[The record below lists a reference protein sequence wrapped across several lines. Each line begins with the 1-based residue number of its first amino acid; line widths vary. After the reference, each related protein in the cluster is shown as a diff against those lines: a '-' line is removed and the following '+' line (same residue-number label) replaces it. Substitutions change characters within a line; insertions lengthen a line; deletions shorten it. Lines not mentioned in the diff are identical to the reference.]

1 MEQEEHA
8 ESASKPVVEA
18 AIPAALTGLVSRI
31 TCYDTMGTGSSGDSE
46 IASFVVP
53 VIFSFADPFWIAFD
67 RPPDLNERIGSFVSG
82 LHPGYVDIAYGGPVS
97 CVQIDLTRLGA
108 GLFFRRPMSD
118 FATRLVPLED
128 VGDPALIDLRERLGA
143 AGARPERLGIAVA
156 FLKQRLLGQPIDP
169 EVAFIWLA
177 IQRSRGAL
185 RIDRLTDDLG
195 WSRKR
200 LAAYARDAFGLTPKR
215 LARIA
220 RFHHAI
226 DLANSA
232 GRPDWPASRSTAVMP
247 IRRIWCATSP
257 YSPALLRNGGATT
270 SMSPR
275 RNKSSIQPWATTA
288 KLRRRHRHGD

>member
-1 MEQEEHA
+1 MAQEEHA
-8 ESASKPVVEA
+8 DSASEPVVEA
-18 AIPAALTGLVSRI
+18 EIPAELTGLVSRI
-31 TCYDTMGTGSSGDSE
+31 TCYDLAGTDSGGDRE

-53 VIFSFADPFWIAFD
+53 IIFSFADPFRIAFD
-67 RPPDLNERIGSFVSG
+67 RPPVMDERIGSFVSG
-82 LHPGYVDIAYGGPVS
+82 LHPGYVEIAYGGAVS
-97 CVQIDLTRLGA
+97 CVQIDLTPLGA

-128 VGDPALIDLRERLGA
+128 VGDPALTDLGERLGA
-143 AGARPERLGIAVA
+143 AGTRPKRLGIAVA
-156 FLKQRLLGQPIDP
+156 FLEQRLLGQPLDSAA
-169 EVAFIWLA
+169 AFIWSA

-200 LAAYARDAFGLTPKR
+200 LAAHARDAFGLTPKR

-232 GRPDWPASRSTAVMP
+232 GRPDWAGIAVDCGYADQAHLVRDFTTFAGAAP
-247 IRRIWCATSP
+247 ERW
-257 YSPALLRNGGATT
+257 RNRESEVPPKQIFNPSVGD
-270 SMSPR
+270 
-275 RNKSSIQPWATTA
+275 
-288 KLRRRHRHGD
+288 HG

>member
-1 MEQEEHA
+1 MRSSSPPQLA
-8 ESASKPVVEA
+8 
-18 AIPAALTGLVSRI
+18 GLVHRI
-31 TCYDTMGTGSSGDSE
+31 TCYDADGSDSSGDRE

-53 VIFSFADPFWIAFD
+53 IIFSFAGPFRIAFD
-67 RPPDLNERIGSFVSG
+67 RPPVLDERIGSFVSG

-97 CVQIDLTRLGA
+97 CVQIDLTPLGA

-128 VGDPALIDLRERLGA
+128 VGDPALNDLRERLSA
-143 AGARPERLGIAVA
+143 AATRPERLGIAVA
-156 FLKQRLLGQPIDP
+156 FLEQRLLGEPVDP
-169 EVAFIWLA
+169 AAAFIWSA

-200 LAAYARDAFGLTPKR
+200 LAAHARDAFGLTPKR

-232 GRPDWPASRSTAVMP
+232 GRPDWAGIAIDCGYADQAHLVRDFTTFAGAAPER
-247 IRRIWCATSP
+247 W
-257 YSPALLRNGGATT
+257 RNRESEAPPKQIFNPTIGD
-270 SMSPR
+270 
-275 RNKSSIQPWATTA
+275 
-288 KLRRRHRHGD
+288 HG